1 MYEKGIANTREIIWS
16 NVARYFD
23 GATATFLCRTFF
35 YLIQE
40 CNMQNSDNFA
50 GKYKIIFKAYF

>member
-35 YLIQE
+35 YLVQE
-40 CNMQNSDNFA
+40 CNMQNTENFA
-50 GKYKIIFKAYF
+50 GNIK